1 MLKRSYAITF
11 KTVYPISSTI
21 SALGMCVT
29 YIYIYMGGDQIS
41 SFGLELFG
49 RTLEFG
55 IITSPRI
62 LTNLSPD

>member
-1 MLKRSYAITF
+1 MLKRSYAVLSKHF
-11 KTVYPISSTI
+11 YLLAPQ
-21 SALGMCVT
+21 ALLLECVL
-29 YIYIYMGGDQIS
+29 YIGGDQIW
-41 SFGLELFG
+41 SFGVELFG